1 MWIRPT
7 FAIIFLLIA
16 FIGIGMLISMV
27 FGLFGSEENTNS
39 NLNDLVAD
47 LRQNQSTV
55 VIVINNNTLAAV
67 PP

>member
-16 FIGIGMLISMV
+16 FIGVGVLISMV
-27 FGLFGSEENTNS
+27 FGLFGSNENKNS
-39 NLNDLVAD
+39 NLNDLIAD

-55 VIVINNNTLAAV
+55 VIVVNNNTV
-67 PP
+67 VQ

>member
-1 MWIRPT
+1 MWIRST
-7 FAIIFLLIA
+7 LVLIFLLIA
-16 FIGIGMLISMV
+16 FIGIGVLISMV